1 MWCCIIPKQLIK
13 GGIIMDSTIVIALI
27 SFAGTLMGTFGGII
41 TSNKLTNYRIEE
53 LERKVE
59 KHNKVVERV
68 YVLEKDKA
76 VFEEEM
82 KVANHRID
90 DLEQYHK

>member
-1 MWCCIIPKQLIK
+1 MNDVVIVAIISL
-13 GGIIMDSTIVIALI
+13 
-27 SFAGTLMGTFGGII
+27 FGTLFGTFGGIL
-41 TSNKLTNYRIEE
+41 TSNKLTNYRIEQ
-53 LERKVE
+53 LENKVE

-68 YVLEKDKA
+68 FILEKNEA

-90 DLEQYHK
+90 DLESYHK

>member
-1 MWCCIIPKQLIK
+1 MNEII
-13 GGIIMDSTIVIALI
+13 IAVL
-27 SFAGTLMGTFGGII
+27 SFVGTLTGSVAGIL
-41 TSNKLTNYRIEE
+41 TANRLTNYKIEQ
-53 LERKVE
+53 LEKTVE

-76 VFEEEM
+76 VIEEEI

-90 DLEQYHK
+90 DLESFHK